1 MDNKMNALIS
11 RGTWELIYASTDDV
25 VGCRWVYTLKYGP
38 NGSVDWYKAKFVAK
52 SYTQDLYREL
62 LWDFSLIA
70 IVLNIGR
77 YTDISIKIWVF
88 YPKRYDKCKILPD
101 IILNRYGPIY
111 RHVGDISADICD
123 ENIRYIATWH
133 IWGASTNTSEKFL
146 QKVSIFYKFDPKLD
160 LSSFIWFI

>member
-1 MDNKMNALIS
+1 MDNEMNALIS
-11 RGTWELIYASTDDV
+11 RGTWELISASTDDV

-88 YPKRYDKCKILPD
+88 YPKRYDKCKILSD
-101 IILNRYGPIY
+101 IILDRYGPIY
-111 RHVGDISADICD
+111 RHVADILTDIRD
-123 ENIRYIATWH
+123 ENIWYITTWR
-133 IWGASTNTSEKFL
+133 IRGASTSTFEELL
-146 QKVSIFYKFDPKLD
+146 QNVSILVSLWP
-160 LSSFIWFI
+160 